1 MTLDGEHLAAVK
13 EIGQRYRLKCDH
25 RVVLAWIA
33 NCLTTDYKLDALWYR
48 QCLLTFVPQPSGE
61 MFNIA
66 VFCNKTNHFLCDRT
80 IFIEPFLMK
89 NFGVA
94 TLDELHNT
102 VTCTEDDVLDLVTDL
117 EKELIGHF

>member
-1 MTLDGEHLAAVK
+1 
-13 EIGQRYRLKCDH
+13 
-25 RVVLAWIA
+25 
-33 NCLTTDYKLDALWYR
+33 
-48 QCLLTFVPQPSGE
+48 

-102 VTCTEDDVLDLVTDL
+102 VTCTEEDVLDLVTDL